1 MVDIKHVEING
12 LTAIVN
18 GETIALADKPS
29 FNKGG
34 AKIVANPTMV
44 GSNISIVYGRDY
56 TEAIGMVTLPLRNTK
71 PNMEKIEDWR
81 DNVGSNSI
89 RILDNDSGY
98 SISFPNMSIMESPD
112 IDLKSN
118 ITEIKFE
125 GGIGK

>member
-1 MVDIKHVEING
+1 MVDIKHVELNG

-29 FNKGG
+29 FNTGG
-34 AKIVANPTMV
+34 AKIIANPTMV
-44 GSNISIVYGRDY
+44 GANISIVYGLDY
-56 TEAIGMVTLPLRNTK
+56 TEAIGRVTLPLRNTK

-81 DNVGSNSI
+81 NNLGSNSI
-89 RILDNDSGY
+89 RVLDNESGF

-118 ITEIKFE
+118 MTEVKFE